1 MSQLWVDE
9 EKVPNLETAL
19 ENVEKELSKQLTN
32 IQKAFAEIDAGQ
44 ATKNVNF
51 VGKRL
56 TLNLIDHET
65 NNTIDLPEVE
75 FLSAPY
81 LNDFRYIEYADWRKQ
96 LKQTANY
103 HEVKLEESSK
113 IVQFLAMK
121 FCPQVK

>member
-19 ENVEKELSKQLTN
+19 ENVEKELSKQLAN
-32 IQKAFAEIDAGQ
+32 IQKAFAEIDARQ

-81 LNDFRYIEYADWRKQ
+81 LNDFRYIEYTDWRKQ
-96 LKQTANY
+96 LKQTTNY

>member
-9 EKVPNLETAL
+9 EKVPNLEVAL

-32 IQKAFAEIDAGQ
+32 IQKAFAEIDARQ
-44 ATKNVNF
+44 AAKNINF

-56 TLNLIDHET
+56 TLNLIDSEQNHS
-65 NNTIDLPEVE
+65 IDLPEVE

-81 LNDFRYIEYADWRKQ
+81 LNDFRYVEYADWRQQ
-96 LKQTANY
+96 LKNTTNY

-113 IVQFLAMK
+113 LVQFLAMK

>member
-32 IQKAFAEIDAGQ
+32 IQKAFAEIDARQ